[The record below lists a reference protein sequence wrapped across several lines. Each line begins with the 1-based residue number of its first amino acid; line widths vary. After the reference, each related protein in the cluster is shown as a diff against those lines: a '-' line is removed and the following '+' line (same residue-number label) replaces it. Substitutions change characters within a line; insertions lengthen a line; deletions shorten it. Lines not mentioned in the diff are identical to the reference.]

1 MNVNASARRN
11 FKGKIRTNFGCSHF
25 CQDSLANDFDIMK
38 HKVTNLYCGKVVC
51 WFQAMDLY
59 DQDITAHTLRVTALS
74 LELGR
79 LLGLSKDELGYI
91 QYGTLLHDI
100 GKLGI
105 PDTILQK
112 PGKLTAEEFQ
122 VVQKHPLYANEWIT
136 NNDEYLPAKV
146 IPLYHHEKWN
156 GTGYPYGLKGTDIPL
171 MARIV
176 AIVDVWD
183 AITSDRPYRHAM
195 RKSKALRLIK
205 LEGGKQFDPE
215 IVDAFIS
222 LDLGT
227 NRKFSYA
234 SALIES

>member
-1 MNVNASARRN
+1 MNVNA
-11 FKGKIRTNFGCSHF
+11 GVRTSYKSKNKSNFGCSHC
-25 CQDSLANDFDIMK
+25 CQNSFNIEFEQMK
-38 HKVTNLYCGKVVC
+38 HKIANLYCVKVIR

-59 DQDITAHTLRVTALS
+59 DQGITAHTLRVTALS

-79 LLGLSKDELGYI
+79 SLGLNKDELGYI
-91 QYGTLLHDI
+91 QFGTLLHDI

-112 PGKLTAEEFQ
+112 PGKLTAKEFQ
-122 VVQKHPLYANEWIT
+122 VVQKHPIYANDWIS
-136 NNDEYLPAKV
+136 NGDDFLPAKV

-156 GTGYPYGLKGTDIPL
+156 GTGYPYGLKGTDIPF

-183 AITSDRPYRHAM
+183 AMTSDRPYRRAM

-205 LEGGKQFDPE
+205 SERGQQFDPD
-215 IVDAFIS
+215 IVDVFLG
-222 LDLGT
+222 LDVDKRR
-227 NRKFSYA
+227 NISYA
-234 SALIES
+234 NALID